1 MLEDRQKFVGV
12 ELPANVVD
20 EDAAADDPLSEIVPP
35 QVLAPSRVGDGHMQ
49 VIGRKPMPE
58 FGGDPVPER
67 VGVGVQ
73 HHLRVFARA
82 AGEDQ
87 QHRHIGLGMDLDRAF
102 DLAARKLRV
111 RPGDF
116 GPVADPVRPFAVDE
130 QPGGQ
135 RRAFVVNFVEL
146 VGVFGIG
153 DDHLEFAELD
163 PEFKALNR
171 AELDERNRKNP
182 PLRQPGE
189 HEKNPVPLRN
199 AVLDQQIRRLVRE
212 PRQVVK
218 REVFLLAV
226 LVAPDHGELVAVLFR
241 PAVDDVVAEI
251 EIIRRLDRKG
261 VGKRRDLVRI
271 FFRFIHFFHDAGMFL
286 SRIV

>member
-1 MLEDRQKFVGV
+1 MVSPVLSFQSPDGFGLHRFSRRRAVAQFGEVEAREVRERQHAVDRRRRAEARDLVMLEDRQKFVGV

-58 FGGDPVPER
+58 FGGDPMPER

-102 DLAARKLRV
+102 DLAARKLRI

-153 DDHLEFAELD
+153 DDHFEFSELD
-163 PEFKALNR
+163 PEFKVVRRQERRRRALNR
-171 AELDERNRKNP
+171 AELDER
-182 PLRQPGE
+182 
-189 HEKNPVPLRN
+189 
-199 AVLDQQIRRLVRE
+199 
-212 PRQVVK
+212 
-218 REVFLLAV
+218 
-226 LVAPDHGELVAVLFR
+226 
-241 PAVDDVVAEI
+241 
-251 EIIRRLDRKG
+251 DRK
-261 VGKRRDLVRI
+261 
-271 FFRFIHFFHDAGMFL
+271 IHHSG
-286 SRIV
+286 SRGSMRKTRPPSKCRA